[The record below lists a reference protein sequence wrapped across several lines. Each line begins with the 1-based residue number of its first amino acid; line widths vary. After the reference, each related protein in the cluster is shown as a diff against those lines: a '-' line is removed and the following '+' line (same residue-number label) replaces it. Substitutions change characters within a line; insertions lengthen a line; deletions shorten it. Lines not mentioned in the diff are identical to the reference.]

1 MIKMTAERLKY
12 GDPKKA
18 VKAGV
23 TASNLS
29 IGVAIASQ
37 AKLLAPV
44 DYGQLRNSISASS
57 KTQTKMLNDKRF
69 SPKREPMKEGK
80 ALDTSE
86 LKGDEVFAGSNSDHA
101 IHQEY
106 GTIKQPA
113 QPFLRPAVELIIQ
126 RKDPAEIVSKYCR
139 EKMEEELKNRKKLK
153 AEGKNPWT

>member
-23 TASNLS
+23 TVSNLS

-44 DYGQLRNSISASS
+44 DYGQLRNSLSASNLRE
-57 KTQTKMLNDKRF
+57 TKLLNN
-69 SPKREPMKEGK
+69 MEGEK
-80 ALDTSE
+80 ADALDTQG
-86 LKGDEVFAGSNSDHA
+86 LKDDEVYVGSNSDHN
-101 IHQEY
+101 IYQEY
-106 GTIKQPA
+106 GTVKQPA
-113 QPFLRPAVELIIQ
+113 QPYLRPSAELVIE
-126 RKDPAEIVSKYCR
+126 KKEPAEIIVKYCR
-139 EKMEEELKNRKKLK
+139 EQMEKELENRKKLK